1 MKSGPGGF
9 GGAGKYDDT
18 RSQMSR
24 MTSLGAGGR
33 ATVENSTN
41 AYLYSQNDQEKIQQ
55 INESLQKFNPAL
67 VGSQMIS
74 SDKFDTEASVISGG
88 KKMRNQ
94 SKNRL

>member
-1 MKSGPGGF
+1 LLKEIDDNIDDLKKEKEEYARDGMKSGPGGF

-41 AYLYSQNDQEKIQQ
+41 AYLYS
-55 INESLQKFNPAL
+55 
-67 VGSQMIS
+67 
-74 SDKFDTEASVISGG
+74 
-88 KKMRNQ
+88 
-94 SKNRL
+94 